1 MRIWSLNAWVK
12 SLKNTAWVDGV
23 KNSGEQNWEC
33 VNNCVTN
40 NFRIKEKNGLK
51 ISREARVNPF
61 LGNKCCSYCGQV
73 ICNQKIYFV
82 KCGVFMEKK
91 NQQTSGI
98 PLGFLAHL
106 RYSNCEYLWPN
117 TTCFSQIL
125 NKLEVSHFCTQ
136 ALPGLLYVH
145 TAIEM

>member
-1 MRIWSLNAWVK
+1 MLQLLWSSDLQSEDLLCEVWSVY
-12 SLKNTAWVDGV
+12 G
-23 KNSGEQNWEC
+23 
-33 VNNCVTN
+33 
-40 NFRIKEKNGLK
+40 
-51 ISREARVNPF
+51 
-61 LGNKCCSYCGQV
+61 
-73 ICNQKIYFV
+73 
-82 KCGVFMEKK
+82 KK

-106 RYSNCEYLWPN
+106 RFSNCEYLWPN
-117 TTCFSQIL
+117 TTCFSRIL